1 MPTTNLPPEVWHI
14 IFRLVA
20 GPLLPHALGPRFISP
35 LDMFIDL
42 ETHWRMLGGRDLTR
56 TSLVLVCRSWRI
68 MATPYI
74 YEQIVIKTSK
84 QERLLL
90 QTLESSKH
98 KLDHFIKAIFIGVGL
113 YIGRPS
119 AEVNITN
126 SSIMKYVSRLKVY
139 GIRCSHMEAHPIGC
153 VGLKALSPP
162 AACHPTSMI
171 IHVQRGILPA
181 SFHHFLDSASANL
194 RILELSLPGRS
205 PSDQAKHDRTLLL
218 PNLHTLTIIGGG
230 DAAALLDIAGHWFV
244 PSLQCIRGLGHTAS
258 FPLTDFSA
266 SSHPSQVNPRITSVA
281 FSGSRVC
288 NNFYEIFPDVEE
300 IVFDVDVGRN
310 PVMMMRP
317 VPTCTRVG
325 ILVYEVREEQRQKL
339 ATAISD
345 QFTPLSNPVT
355 FSSLR
360 LIRVMFVPARDRWI
374 RQDTRPSTT
383 FFSDY
388 KRRLF
393 WAYWKKLWA
402 SRGVILEATEPHTGI
417 PVPDILELEKGSDE
431 LAHAYGGM
439 WGVTHVGYGGDSS
452 NDSGSED
459 SWSEGESDA
468 SAL

>member
-1 MPTTNLPPEVWHI
+1 
-14 IFRLVA
+14 
-20 GPLLPHALGPRFISP
+20 
-35 LDMFIDL
+35 
-42 ETHWRMLGGRDLTR
+42 
-56 TSLVLVCRSWRI
+56 
-68 MATPYI
+68 
-74 YEQIVIKTSK
+74 
-84 QERLLL
+84 
-90 QTLESSKH
+90 
-98 KLDHFIKAIFIGVGL
+98 
-113 YIGRPS
+113 
-119 AEVNITN
+119 
-126 SSIMKYVSRLKVY
+126 
-139 GIRCSHMEAHPIGC
+139 
-153 VGLKALSPP
+153 
-162 AACHPTSMI
+162 MI

-181 SFHHFLDSASANL
+181 SFHHFLESASANL

-205 PSDQAKHDRTLLL
+205 STDQAKHDRTLLF

-230 DAAALLDIAGHWFV
+230 DAVALLDVARHWFV

-258 FPLTDFSA
+258 FPLTNFS
-266 SSHPSQVNPRITSVA
+266 SSCHPPQVIPRITSVA
-281 FSGSRVC
+281 FSGPRVC

-325 ILVYEVREEQRQKL
+325 VLVCEVREEQRQKL

-355 FSSLR
+355 FPNLR
-360 LIRVMFVPARDRWI
+360 LIRVMFVPARDQWI
-374 RQDTRPSTT
+374 RQDSRPSAT

-431 LAHAYGGM
+431 LANAYGGM
-439 WGVTHVGYGGDSS
+439 WEVTHVGHGEDSS
-452 NDSGSED
+452 HDSGSED
-459 SWSEGESDA
+459 SWSEGESDVSSLSDEDDKTA
-468 SAL
+468 TA